1 MQLNTRKMNTPIKK
15 WAKELNRQFSKE
27 DIQMANKHTKRCSTS
42 FIIQFSS
49 VQSLS
54 RVRVFATP
62 WIIARQASLSTMN
75 SQSLEMQIRTT
86 MWNHLTLV
94 RMAAIKKSINNKY
107 WRECGERG
115 TLLQCWWECKL
126 KWMKA
131 TMGNS
136 VEIPLKTEI
145 KTAIWCSNLTAGHIY
160 QGNQNWKR
168 HVFQCSLQHCL
179 Q

>member
-15 WAKELNRQFSKE
+15 WAEELNRQFSKE
-27 DIQMANKHTKRCSTS
+27 DIQMVNKHTKRCSTS

-62 WIIARQASLSTMN
+62 WIVARQASLSTTN

-94 RMAAIKKSINNKY
+94 RMATIKKSTNNN
-107 WRECGERG
+107 C
-115 TLLQCWWECKL
+115 
-126 KWMKA
+126 
-131 TMGNS
+131 
-136 VEIPLKTEI
+136 
-145 KTAIWCSNLTAGHIY
+145 
-160 QGNQNWKR
+160 
-168 HVFQCSLQHCL
+168 
-179 Q
+179 

>member
-15 WAKELNRQFSKE
+15 WAEELNRQFSKE

-54 RVRVFATP
+54 CVWVFATP
-62 WIIARQASLSTMN
+62 WIVARQASLSTTN

-94 RMAAIKKSINNKY
+94 RMATIKKSTNNN
-107 WRECGERG
+107 C
-115 TLLQCWWECKL
+115 
-126 KWMKA
+126 
-131 TMGNS
+131 
-136 VEIPLKTEI
+136 
-145 KTAIWCSNLTAGHIY
+145 
-160 QGNQNWKR
+160 
-168 HVFQCSLQHCL
+168 
-179 Q
+179 